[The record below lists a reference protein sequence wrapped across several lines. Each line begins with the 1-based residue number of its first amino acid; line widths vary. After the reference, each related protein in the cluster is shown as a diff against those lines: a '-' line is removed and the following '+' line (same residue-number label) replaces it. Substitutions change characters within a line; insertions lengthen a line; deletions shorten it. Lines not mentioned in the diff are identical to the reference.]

1 LQGCAA
7 RQHEQRN
14 TGTDGQTVN
23 TLDFDKRPEDTR
35 VVVAMSGGVDSSV
48 VAGLLKRQ
56 GYDVLGITLQ
66 LYDHGAAVH
75 RAGSCCAG
83 QDIDDARRVCETI
96 GIPHYVLDYEKRF
109 RDTVINPFM
118 ESYVAG
124 ETPIPCVSCN
134 QTVKFADLLATAKE
148 LGADALATGHYIRS
162 HLNPS
167 AENPGRR
174 ALYRP
179 ADADRDQSYFLFA
192 TTQEQI
198 DYLRF
203 PLGGMPKT
211 ETRALAEEMG
221 LVVAKKADSQD
232 ICFVPQGKYSDIIN
246 KLKPNAALAGE
257 IVHLDGRVLGTHD
270 GILHYTI
277 GQRRGI
283 GVATGEPLYV
293 VFLDARSRRVIVGP
307 KEALETHRVY
317 LRDVNWLG
325 DEALEIAASGEGFA
339 CFAKVRSTRQP
350 TPAVLHANASGIY
363 VDLTVGEAGVAA
375 GQACALYSAPGDNAR
390 VYGGG
395 FIGRSEREPSAE
407 ASLAALLRPAVA
419 A

>member
-1 LQGCAA
+1 M
-7 RQHEQRN
+7 N
-14 TGTDGQTVN
+14 S
-23 TLDFDKRPEDTR
+23 LDFDRKPEDTR

-48 VAGLLKRQ
+48 VAGLLKRE

-96 GIPHYVLDYEKRF
+96 GIPHYVLDYEARF
-109 RDTVINPFM
+109 RETVINPFA
-118 ESYVAG
+118 ESYIAG
-124 ETPIPCVSCN
+124 ETPIPCVACN

-162 HLNPS
+162 RPS
-167 AENPGRR
+167 PKPRYAGQR

-179 ADADRDQSYFLFA
+179 ADAERDQSYFLFA

-203 PLGGMPKT
+203 PLGGLPKS

-232 ICFVPQGKYSDIIN
+232 ICFVPQGKYSDIVS

-257 IVHLDGRVLGTHD
+257 IVHLDGRVLGAHE

-293 VFLDARSRRVIVGP
+293 VYLDARSRRVIVGP
-307 KEALETHRVY
+307 KEALETRRVY
-317 LRDVNWLG
+317 LRDANWLG
-325 DEALEIAASGEGFA
+325 DEELEAAAGQGFE
-339 CFAKVRSTRQP
+339 CFAKVRSTRRP
-350 TPAVLHANASGIY
+350 APAVLKSDAEGLY
-363 VDLTVGEAGVAA
+363 VELVEGEAGVAP
-375 GQACALYSAPGDNAR
+375 GQACALYSGTGEDAR

-395 FIGRSEREPSAE
+395 FIRRSEREPAAE
-407 ASLAALLRPAVA
+407 AALKALLQAPAA

>member
-1 LQGCAA
+1 M
-7 RQHEQRN
+7 N
-14 TGTDGQTVN
+14 S
-23 TLDFDKRPEDTR
+23 LDFDRKPEDTR

-48 VAGLLKRQ
+48 VAGLLKRE

-83 QDIDDARRVCETI
+83 QDIDDARRVCETL
-96 GIPHYVLDYEKRF
+96 GIPHYVLDYEARF
-109 RDTVINPFM
+109 RETVINPFA
-118 ESYVAG
+118 ESYIAG
-124 ETPIPCVSCN
+124 ETPIPCVACN

-162 HLNPS
+162 RPS
-167 AENPGRR
+167 PKPRYVGQR

-179 ADADRDQSYFLFA
+179 TDAERDQSYFLFA

-203 PLGGMPKT
+203 PLGSLSKP

-232 ICFVPQGKYSDIIN
+232 ICFVPQGKYSDIVS

-257 IVHLDGRVLGTHD
+257 IVHLDGRVLGTHE

-293 VFLDARSRRVIVGP
+293 VYLDARSRRVIVGP
-307 KEALETHRVY
+307 REALETRRVY

-325 DEALEIAASGEGFA
+325 DEEIDEAAARDFE

-350 TPAVLHANASGIY
+350 APAVMRRDTDGIY
-363 VDLTVGEAGVAA
+363 VELLDGEAGVAP
-375 GQACALYSAPGDNAR
+375 GQACALYSGTGENAR

-395 FIGRSEREPSAE
+395 FIRKSEREPAAE
-407 ASLAALLRPAVA
+407 AALQALLQAPAA

>member
-1 LQGCAA
+1 MK
-7 RQHEQRN
+7 RE
-14 TGTDGQTVN
+14 TGQVKDYRPKAGLDPVN
-23 TLDFDKRPEDTR
+23 SLDFDRKPEDTR

-48 VAGLLKRQ
+48 VAGLLKRE

-83 QDIDDARRVCETI
+83 QDIDDARRVCETL
-96 GIPHYVLDYEKRF
+96 GIPHYVLDYEARF
-109 RDTVINPFM
+109 RETVINPFA
-118 ESYVAG
+118 ESYIAG
-124 ETPIPCVSCN
+124 ETPIPCVACN

-162 HLNPS
+162 RPSPNPRY
-167 AENPGRR
+167 AGQR

-179 ADADRDQSYFLFA
+179 TDADRDQSYFLFA

-203 PLGGMPKT
+203 PLGHLSKA
-211 ETRALAEEMG
+211 ETRKLAEEMG
-221 LVVAKKADSQD
+221 LVVAQKADSQD
-232 ICFVPQGKYSDIIN
+232 ICFVPQGKYSDIVS
-246 KLKPNAALAGE
+246 KLKPNAALSGE
-257 IVHLDGRVLGTHD
+257 IVHLDGRVLGTHE

-283 GVATGEPLYV
+283 GIATGEPLYV
-293 VFLDARSRRVIVGP
+293 VYLDARSRRVIVGP
-307 KEALETHRVY
+307 KEALETRRVY

-325 DEALEIAASGEGFA
+325 DEELEAAAARGFD

-350 TPAVLHANASGIY
+350 APAILAMDEEGIY
-363 VDLTVGEAGVAA
+363 VELAEGEAGIAP
-375 GQACALYSAPGDNAR
+375 GQACALYSGVGEDAR

-395 FIGRSEREPSAE
+395 FIRKSEREAGAE
-407 ASLAALLRPAVA
+407 AALKALLSAPAA

>member
-1 LQGCAA
+1 
-7 RQHEQRN
+7 
-14 TGTDGQTVN
+14 VN
-23 TLDFDKRPEDTR
+23 TLDFDKKPEDTR

-48 VAGLLKRQ
+48 VAGMLKRE

-83 QDIDDARRVCETI
+83 QDIDDARRVCEVL

-118 ESYVAG
+118 DSYVAG
-124 ETPIPCVSCN
+124 ETPIPCVTCN
-134 QTVKFADLLATAKE
+134 QTVKFADLLATAQE

-162 HLNPS
+162 RPNPTPH
-167 AENPGRR
+167 APGRR

-179 ADADRDQSYFLFA
+179 IDSDRDQSYFLFA

-203 PLGGMPKT
+203 PLGGLSKA

-232 ICFVPQGKYSDIIN
+232 ICFVPQGKYADIIN
-246 KLKPNAALAGE
+246 KLKPNAALAGD
-257 IVHLDGRVLGTHD
+257 IVHLDGRVLGQHE

-283 GVATGEPLYV
+283 GVATGDPLYV
-293 VFLDARSRRVIVGP
+293 VYLDARSRRVIVGP
-307 KEALETHRVY
+307 KEALETFRVH

-325 DEALEIAASGEGFA
+325 DAAVDVQAAGGFA
-339 CFAKVRSTRQP
+339 CFAKVRSTRGP
-350 TPAVLHANASGIY
+350 APAVLHVDADGRAY
-363 VDLTVGEAGVAA
+363 VDLTVGEAGVAP
-375 GQACALYSAPGDNAR
+375 GQACVLYSAEGPDAR
-390 VYGGG
+390 VFGGG
-395 FIGRSEREPSAE
+395 FIDRSERAEAAE
-407 ASLAALLRPAVA
+407 ASLKALLATPVA

>member
-1 LQGCAA
+1 LDK
-7 RQHEQRN
+7 N
-14 TGTDGQTVN
+14 LN
-23 TLDFDKRPEDTR
+23 TLDFDKKPEDTR

-48 VAGLLKRQ
+48 VAGILKRE

-83 QDIDDARRVCETI
+83 QDIDDARRVCETL
-96 GIPHYVLDYEKRF
+96 GIPHYVLDYEARF
-109 RDTVINPFM
+109 RETVINPFA
-118 ESYVAG
+118 ESYAMG
-124 ETPIPCVSCN
+124 ETPIPCVACN
-134 QTVKFADLLATAKE
+134 QTVKFADLLKTAQE

-162 HLNPS
+162 RNNPV
-167 AENPGRR
+167 PGSPNRR
-174 ALYRP
+174 ALFRP
-179 ADADRDQSYFLFA
+179 IDSDRDQSWFLFA

-203 PLGGMPKT
+203 PLGGLSKAQ
-211 ETRALAEEMG
+211 TRELAEEMG

-232 ICFVPQGKYSDIIN
+232 ICFVPQGKYTDVIN
-246 KLKPNAALAGE
+246 KLKPNAALSGD
-257 IVHLDGRVLGTHD
+257 IVHLDGRVLGRHE
-270 GILHYTI
+270 GIVNYTI

-293 VFLDARSRRVIVGP
+293 VHLDARGKRVIVGP

-317 LRDVNWLG
+317 LRDINWLG
-325 DEALEIAASGEGFA
+325 DRSLEEDAANGFR
-339 CFAKVRSTRQP
+339 CFAKVRSTRP
-350 TPAVLHANASGIY
+350 PAEAVVHYDGNGVY
-363 VDLTVGEAGVAA
+363 VDLMVGEAGVAP
-375 GQACALYSAPGDNAR
+375 GQACVLYSAPGADAR

-395 FIGRSEREPSAE
+395 FIGRSERSAE
-407 ASLAALLRPAVA
+407 AEMSLKTLLEGSVA